1 MIANIEAHKFSLN
14 LLFKIVLSRK
24 DCHFRGNA
32 VYGKI
37 DFFFSYKCST
47 VQLLIIYAPSC
58 LYKIGT

>member
-37 DFFFSYKCST
+37 DFFF
-47 VQLLIIYAPSC
+47 I
-58 LYKIGT
+58 

>member
-24 DCHFRGNA
+24 DCDFRSNA
-32 VYGKI
+32 VCEKI
-37 DFFFSYKCST
+37 DFFSYKCST